1 METGNDRQH
10 KEMVVSQSIVLP
22 ELSWKLHFDSFI
34 LRLPYLFT
42 DIVLEVGTMM
52 TVT

>member
-1 METGNDRQH
+1 MELETGNDRQN

-22 ELSWKLHFDSFI
+22 ELSWKLHFDSLI
-34 LRLPYLFT
+34 LRLSS
-42 DIVLEVGTMM
+42 DIVLEFGTMM